1 MSDTS
6 SNKVN
11 IKLGDMIEIIAPNDI
26 TIHNI
31 IFLVDYVGYTQI
43 TLINLIVRF

>member
-26 TIHNI
+26 TT
-31 IFLVDYVGYTQI
+31 VSYTHLRAHE
-43 TLINLIVRF
+43 TS